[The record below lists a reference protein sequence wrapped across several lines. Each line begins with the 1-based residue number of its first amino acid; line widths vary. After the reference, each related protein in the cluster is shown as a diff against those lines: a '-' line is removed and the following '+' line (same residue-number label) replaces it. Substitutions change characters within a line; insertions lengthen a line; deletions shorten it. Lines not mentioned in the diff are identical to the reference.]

1 MLSRFRKGG
10 GKPLAQAQ
18 AQAQAPGDSSSA
30 TSTPTKNAQKPSKRQ
45 LLWDGFSS
53 ILGPTSGS
61 STRATTPVPPPS
73 PANFTQ
79 NSTITS
85 MHTANALEVPLVHIS
100 HEELDVGDNDT
111 AAAAPNNPRKGLH
124 ELLQLDAGT
133 LWIKAYNELP
143 TEYKQDLECVNN
155 TDSDK
160 PEKLEVLKQLLEHAM
175 EARRTNIASQWK
187 LKWGDKEINVR
198 EKAEK
203 LVGWIV
209 KFKEVVDVAVQ
220 YDPVHAA
227 LPWAGVRFILTVC
240 PSRAYT
246 KSFYIQST

>member
-1 MLSRFRKGG
+1 M
-10 GKPLAQAQ
+10 AQ

-73 PANFTQ
+73 PTNFTQ

-85 MHTANALEVPLVHIS
+85 MHTANVVSSTVDETTANALQVPLVHIS

-111 AAAAPNNPRKGLH
+111 AAAAPNNPRNKLH

-133 LWIKAYNELP
+133 LWKKAYKELP
-143 TEYKQDLECVNN
+143 TEYTQDLECVNN

-175 EARRTNIASQWK
+175 EARRGNLASQWK
-187 LKWGDKEINVR
+187 LKWGDNEINVR

-203 LVGWIV
+203 LVDWIV
-209 KFKEVVDVAVQ
+209 KFKEVVDIAVQ

-240 PSRAYT
+240 PYQA
-246 KSFYIQST
+246 KPIHHFIKIL

>member
-100 HEELDVGDNDT
+100 HEELDVGDYDT
-111 AAAAPNNPRKGLH
+111 VAAAPNNPKKGLLKLH
-124 ELLQLDAGT
+124 ELLQLEAGT
-133 LWIKAYNELP
+133 LWTTAYNELP

-155 TDSDK
+155 IDSDK

-175 EARRTNIASQWK
+175 EARRGNIASQWK

-209 KFKEVVDVAVQ
+209 KFKEVVDIAVQ

-240 PSRAYT
+240 LHQ
-246 KSFYIQST
+246 KNLLN